1 MIGHQWMET
10 LRGRVAQQ
18 ECDFIGHMNVQFY
31 IARISDAT
39 TTLNAAIGID
49 VRFMREQRRALVT
62 LRQDVSYLR
71 ELRAGDLVAMH
82 SGIVGIEG
90 KKVHYFHRLSRVE
103 DGEVAMTARQL
114 MMGMD
119 LDRRRAVAMDEAIL
133 ERARAI
139 LVTEDTP

>member
-1 MIGHQWMET
+1 MAGQELMET

-62 LRQDVSYLR
+62 LGQDVAYLR
-71 ELRAGDLVAMH
+71 ELRAGDLVVMH
-82 SGIVGIEG
+82 SGIVAIEG
-90 KKVHYFHRLSRVE
+90 KKVRYFHRLSRVE
-103 DGEVAMTARQL
+103 DGEIAMTARQL
-114 MMGMD
+114 MIGMD
-119 LDRRRAVAMDEAIL
+119 LVRRKAILIDDEIL
-133 ERARAI
+133 ERARAM
-139 LVTEDTP
+139 LVAEAAA